1 MIRKRSTLQ
10 LIAALVLLLLAVAC
24 NGDNGGQ
31 QQQKTTSS
39 LTKMASDT
47 VSVLKNS
54 YRSSWGKVKTI
65 IRDMQ
70 LQFSPPNLD
79 FKSEDAKAG
88 GGAAKDK
95 VIGAAEKSVEVT
107 KSAVEDTAQSAA
119 KAVETTVQ
127 KTAEKVKGSTGDK
140 SSHQEL

>member
-70 LQFSPPNLD
+70 LQFSPPNL
-79 FKSEDAKAG
+79 EDAKAG
-88 GGAAKDK
+88 GDAAKDK
-95 VIGAAEKSVEVT
+95 VIGAAEKSVEVS

-140 SSHQEL
+140 SSHEEL